1 METNYPLSAKRLHSL
16 IGDKISEFPPHF
28 IERLEQRLEESEQ
41 LRPPEDRVVHLRL
54 VPNVGSDVPSLGPD
68 SPADLARQGKV
79 AVSLRTLQALGS
91 VLEIL
96 HAVHVARPEE
106 TPETMISDQ
115 MVEGLIVCGKEM
127 VESAKAEMWGK
138 Q

>member
-1 METNYPLSAKRLHSL
+1 METNYPLSAERLYSL

-28 IERLEQRLEESEQ
+28 IERLERKLEEFAQ
-41 LRPPEDRVVHLRL
+41 LRPRGDRVVQLQR
-54 VPNVGSDVPSLGPD
+54 VPSVGSNAPSSGPH
-68 SPADLARQGKV
+68 SPADRNV
-79 AVSLRTLQALGS
+79 AVPFRTLLALGT

-115 MVEGLIVCGKEM
+115 MVEGLIVCWREM
-127 VESAKAEMWGK
+127 VESAKAETWGK

>member
-1 METNYPLSAKRLHSL
+1 METNYPLSAERLYSL

-28 IERLEQRLEESEQ
+28 IERLEQKLEEFAQ
-41 LRPPEDRVVHLRL
+41 LRPRGDRVVQLQR
-54 VPNVGSDVPSLGPD
+54 VPSVGSNAPSSGPD
-68 SPADLARQGKV
+68 SPADRNV
-79 AVSLRTLQALGS
+79 AVPFRTLLALGT

-115 MVEGLIVCGKEM
+115 MVEGLIVCGREM
-127 VESAKAEMWGK
+127 VESAKAETWGK

>member
-1 METNYPLSAKRLHSL
+1 METNYPLSAERLYSL

-28 IERLEQRLEESEQ
+28 IERLERKLEEFAQ
-41 LRPPEDRVVHLRL
+41 LRPRGDRVVQLQR
-54 VPNVGSDVPSLGPD
+54 VPSVGSNAPSSGPHG
-68 SPADLARQGKV
+68 PADRNV
-79 AVSLRTLQALGS
+79 AVPFRTLLALGT

-115 MVEGLIVCGKEM
+115 MVEGLIVCGREM
-127 VESAKAEMWGK
+127 VESVKAETWGK